1 MSYSLNWNLDSIFS
15 GGSHSDA
22 LNQRMKQLE
31 DQMNEYYHRVTKWSP
46 SSDNAEQLNAILQ
59 LQETITNGF
68 TQCSSYITA
77 LLSAMSMI
85 QMQRSYQ
92 ASFTQCCLVCNQP
105 KLYCQRNL
113 QKYLTMIGIRCFLN
127 LRLKQL
133 LFV

>member
-59 LQETITNGF
+59 LQELRMVLPNAAAI
-68 TQCSSYITA
+68 
-77 LLSAMSMI
+77 LLHCFLPMSMI